1 MSHRRCSI
9 VGCREKS
16 NLFSLPKDESTR
28 KRWEDFLMS
37 VCTKPRFLFSGP
49 TCAQSSLFVCA
60 RHFTEDS
67 FDNKVQY
74 SAGYSAKLRLKS
86 GAFPSLNNACT
97 EEPDEEDLS
106 SEELPLTCIKTEDNP
121 SQILSWPQRT
131 ACVATQTSYLMVS
144 VGTQRNYIPSTKTA
158 GTQSSVMMLSIGTQC
173 SMKSSTKPAA
183 TQSFCKRSTNMRRKG
198 TQDRVHCKSD
208 RKCSTEQD
216 GEIQQPS
223 SSVEAPAPLLDVGSA
238 KRLRVENLKEEEKE
252 YEIISDTP
260 QPGDSLTEP
269 VETRKSNSTRSFDE
283 QECIVFESCLRDL
296 FQTCPVCE
304 QHCEMLQ
311 ETLGTS
317 VSFSQQCHTCLFSR
331 KWQSETVA
339 RSEVTDNS

>member
-1 MSHRRCSI
+1 MSHRRCAI

-49 TCAQSSLFVCA
+49 TFTQSSLFVCA

-74 SAGYSAKLRLKS
+74 SAGYSVKLRLKS

-97 EEPDEEDLS
+97 EEPDEQDLS
-106 SEELPLTCIKTEDNP
+106 SEELPLTSVKPEENP
-121 SQILSWPQRT
+121 IEILPWPQLT
-131 ACVATQTSYLMVS
+131 ACVATQTSYTTVS

-158 GTQSSVMMLSIGTQC
+158 ETQSSVMMLSIGTQC
-173 SMKSSTKPAA
+173 QNKYFTKSAA
-183 TQSFCKRSTNMRRKG
+183 TQLSCKKSTNVRSKG
-198 TQDRVHCKSD
+198 TQDRVHCESD
-208 RKCSTEQD
+208 RNGSLEQD
-216 GEIQQPS
+216 REIQQPS
-223 SSVEAPAPLLDVGSA
+223 SSVEASAPLLDVGSA
-238 KRLRVENLKEEEKE
+238 KRPRVENLKEEKE
-252 YEIISDTP
+252 EQNISDAP
-260 QPGDSLTEP
+260 QPGESLTEP
-269 VETRKSNSTRSFDE
+269 FETRKSNSTSSFDG

-296 FQTCPVCE
+296 FRTCPVCKLD
-304 QHCEMLQ
+304 CEMLQ

-339 RSEVTDNS
+339 RSEVTDNI